1 MTNISTPTT
10 LSQLVARSRK
20 LGADRSVCNW
30 GGGNTSAKSDEIDF
44 RGRPARI
51 LWVKGSGSDL
61 ATVTEASFTGLFL
74 EDVLPLLERER
85 MSDTEMVDYLAHCFY
100 EPGRPRPSIETLL
113 HGFLPFTHVDHTH
126 ADATNYFACA
136 AGGEK
141 LARDCFGDDLIW
153 IPYRR
158 PGFGLAREVALA
170 VRARPDAKLVILAK
184 HGLITW
190 GNTDDA
196 CYASTLA
203 TIAKARDYVEA
214 RIARS
219 SSGEHLQGVFGGA
232 RVTALSDE
240 ERRTIAAQVAPVLR
254 GLVSAEQ
261 RQVVRFEDDE
271 DVLAF
276 ATSRDA
282 PRLTTIGAAC
292 PDHLVHTKPW
302 PLLVDWTPQ
311 QDTTT
316 LSEALRTGVE
326 AYRAKYRHY
335 LDANAQQDLDPDA
348 ATPVYRESDAA
359 ADPHPRVILIPGVG
373 MFITGKD
380 AAMADVSAQLY
391 HRAIAVMR
399 GSEACGGFI
408 SLSGAE
414 SYAVEYWPLEQYK
427 LKLAPPEREFAR
439 QVVLVTGAAGGIG
452 SAICRRAARDGAHI
466 VATDIDLAGAE
477 QLAVYLNQHFGAG
490 RAVAVKMDVT
500 SEASVQAAFEQAALA
515 FGGIDVIVNNAGL
528 ASSAPVTETSLA
540 EWNKNWH
547 VLATGYFLVAREGFR
562 LLQAQARGG
571 NLVFVA
577 SKNALVAG
585 KNASAY
591 STAKAAEAHLAR
603 CLAEEGGQFG
613 IRVNTVNPDAVL
625 AGSRIWDSA
634 WRQERAATYGVAP
647 DQLEEV
653 YRKRTTL
660 GVNILPEDIAEAV
673 AFFASPTRSL
683 KSTGNILNVDGGVA
697 AAYPR

>member
-1 MTNISTPTT
+1 MTRVSISTT
-10 LSQLVARSRK
+10 LAQLVARSRK
-20 LGADRSVCNW
+20 LGADRSICNW
-30 GGGNTSAKSDEIDF
+30 GGGNTSAKSIETDF
-44 RGRPARI
+44 RGRPTHV

-61 ATVTEASFTGLFL
+61 ATVTDASFTGLYL
-74 EDVLPLLERER
+74 DDVLPLLERER
-85 MSDTEMVDYLAHCFY
+85 MSDSEMVDYLAHCFF
-100 EPGRPRPSIETLL
+100 EPTRPRPSIETFL

-136 AGGEK
+136 AGGEA
-141 LARDCFGDDLIW
+141 LARDCFGDTLIW

-170 VRARPDAKLVILAK
+170 LRAKPDATLVILAK

-190 GNTDDA
+190 GDTDEA

-203 TIAKARDYVEA
+203 TIAQARDYVEA
-214 RIARS
+214 RIAHADRS
-219 SSGEHLQGVFGGA
+219 VFSGL
-232 RVTALSDE
+232 RVTTLSTE
-240 ERRTIAAQVAPVLR
+240 ERRTVASQVAPVLR
-254 GLVSAEQ
+254 GLVSAEK
-261 RQVVRFEDDE
+261 RQILRFEDGE
-271 DVLAF
+271 DVLTF
-276 ATSRDA
+276 AGSQDA
-282 PRLTTIGAAC
+282 PRLTKIGAAC

-302 PLLVDWTPQ
+302 PLLVDWTPE
-311 QDTTT
+311 QDIAALT
-316 LSEALRTGVE
+316 EALCTGVE
-326 AYRAKYRHY
+326 TYVEKYHRY
-335 LDANAQQDLDPDA
+335 LEANAQQDLDPGA
-348 ATPVYRESDAA
+348 TTPVYRASDAA

-373 MFITGKD
+373 MFTTGKD

-399 GSEACGGFI
+399 GAEACGGFI
-408 SLSGAE
+408 SLSDAE

-439 QVVLVTGAAGGIG
+439 RVVLVTGAAGGIG
-452 SAICRRAARDGAHI
+452 SAICRRVAQDGAHI
-466 VATDIDLAGAE
+466 IATDIDLTGAE
-477 QLAVYLNQHFGAG
+477 QLAAYLNQQFGEG
-490 RAVAVKMDVT
+490 RALAVKMDVT
-500 SEASVQAAFEQAALA
+500 NEESVVAALAAAALA

-528 ASSAPVTETSLA
+528 ASSAPITETSLA
-540 EWNKNWH
+540 EWNKNWN

-562 LLQAQARGG
+562 LMQAQRRGG
-571 NLVFVA
+571 NMVFVA

-585 KNASAY
+585 KNAAAY

-625 AGSRIWDSA
+625 AGSRIWDST

-673 AFFASPTRSL
+673 AFFASPFRSA

>member
-1 MTNISTPTT
+1 MSTI
-10 LSQLVARSRK
+10 LAQLVARSRK
-20 LGADRSVCNW
+20 LGADRSICNW

-61 ATVTEASFTGLFL
+61 ATCTEASFTGLFL
-74 EDVLPLLERER
+74 DDVLPLLERER
-85 MSDTEMVDYLAHCFY
+85 MSDTEMVNYLAHCFY

-113 HGFLPFTHVDHTH
+113 HGFLPFAHVDHTH

-136 AGGEK
+136 ANGEA

-158 PGFGLAREVALA
+158 PGFSLAREVALA
-170 VRARPDAKLVILAK
+170 LHAHPRARLVILAK

-190 GNTDDA
+190 GDTDEA

-203 TIAKARDYVEA
+203 AITQARNYVEKRLA
-214 RIARS
+214 RAERAF
-219 SSGEHLQGVFGGA
+219 FGGPHCTILGA
-232 RVTALSDE
+232 E
-240 ERRTIAAQVAPVLR
+240 ERRNVAAHVAPVLR
-254 GLVSAEQ
+254 GLVSAEK
-261 RQVVRFEDDE
+261 RQVLRFEDDE
-271 DVLAF
+271 DVLTF
-276 ATSRDA
+276 ASSQDA
-282 PRLTTIGAAC
+282 PRLTSIGAAC
-292 PDHLVHTKPW
+292 PDHLVHTRPW
-302 PLLVDWTPQ
+302 PLLVAWNPDRGIEALV
-311 QDTTT
+311 D
-316 LSEALRTGVE
+316 ALRTGV
-326 AYRAKYRHY
+326 ADYVTRYGRY
-335 LDANAQQDLDPDA
+335 LQENASQNLDPDA
-348 ATPVYRESDAA
+348 SEPVYRAPDAA
-359 ADPHPRVILIPGVG
+359 ADPHPRVILIPGLG
-373 MFITGKD
+373 MFTTGKD
-380 AAMADVSAQLY
+380 ATMADVSAQLY
-391 HRAIAVMR
+391 QRAIAVMR
-399 GSEACGGFI
+399 GAEACGGFI
-408 SLSGAE
+408 SLSSAE

-439 QVVLVTGAAGGIG
+439 HVVLVTGAAGGIG
-452 SAICRRAARDGAHI
+452 SAICRRLAQDDAHI
-466 VATDIDLAGAE
+466 VAADIDLAGAE
-477 QLAVYLNQHFGAG
+477 QLAASLNERFGAG

-500 SEASVQAAFEQAALA
+500 DEASVHAAFERAALA
-515 FGGIDVIVNNAGL
+515 FGGIDVVVNNAGL
-528 ASSAPVTETSLA
+528 ASSAPITQTSLA
-540 EWNKNWH
+540 EWNRNWQ

-562 LLQAQARGG
+562 LLSAQGRGG

-585 KNASAY
+585 KNAAAY

-603 CLAEEGGQFG
+603 CLAEEGGALG

-625 AGSRIWDSA
+625 AGSRIWDSS

-653 YRKRTTL
+653 YRRRTTL
-660 GVNILPEDIAEAV
+660 GVNIVPDDIAEAV
-673 AFFASPTRSL
+673 AFFASPTRSI